1 MRWFDSLV
9 GSLVEAWSEVKAQKT
24 RVILSLVG
32 VVVAVTAM
40 TTVIALG
47 DILVQSQRE
56 VDEVYSG
63 RTATLTL
70 TAWNSDS
77 SDPWA
82 MGILGGYSPAEVA
95 FGPEYGGDATDPTEN
110 NEAQLGLLFEEKVP
124 QSELSTAMVTVAERY
139 QIPYWSRVFWGEL
152 SLPFMSELY
161 SNGTFQ
167 GRPII
172 EPQWGLQAPT
182 VQAVDPSYAILY
194 RIVPTQ
200 GRWLDVQDWQQR
212 VTPVV
217 INDSLWKMLGE
228 PPIEG
233 VPVTFALSEDPLQEA
248 RVVGVVPDRGTWDGP
263 QMYMTFDSYM
273 FVHPAT
279 SGPVNPEMRVWVA
292 PDQLEQGRQDLPR
305 ALEAYLGEGWTTD
318 IYGGESMEGQLAEI
332 TTLQYAVIGIGAL
345 VIFLGALGL
354 LNVAVV
360 TVKQRVREIG
370 IRRALGASSG
380 RIFFSVF
387 MESVVATF
395 VAGVVGVIAAIV
407 IVYFLPLDQMG
418 FMVQDHPAFPAGAA
432 VIGALVST
440 SVGALSGL
448 IPAVTAT
455 RIRPIE
461 AIRA

>member
-82 MGILGGYSPAEVA
+82 VGILGGYAPAEVA
-95 FGPEYGGDATDPTEN
+95 LGPEYGGDATDPTEN

-124 QSELSTAMVTVAERY
+124 QSELSAAMVTVAERY

-194 RIVPTQ
+194 RIVPT
-200 GRWLDVQDWQQR
+200 
-212 VTPVV
+212 
-217 INDSLWKMLGE
+217 
-228 PPIEG
+228 
-233 VPVTFALSEDPLQEA
+233 
-248 RVVGVVPDRGTWDGP
+248 
-263 QMYMTFDSYM
+263 
-273 FVHPAT
+273 
-279 SGPVNPEMRVWVA
+279 
-292 PDQLEQGRQDLPR
+292 
-305 ALEAYLGEGWTTD
+305 
-318 IYGGESMEGQLAEI
+318 
-332 TTLQYAVIGIGAL
+332 
-345 VIFLGALGL
+345 
-354 LNVAVV
+354 
-360 TVKQRVREIG
+360 
-370 IRRALGASSG
+370 
-380 RIFFSVF
+380 
-387 MESVVATF
+387 
-395 VAGVVGVIAAIV
+395 
-407 IVYFLPLDQMG
+407 
-418 FMVQDHPAFPAGAA
+418 
-432 VIGALVST
+432 
-440 SVGALSGL
+440 
-448 IPAVTAT
+448 
-455 RIRPIE
+455 
-461 AIRA
+461 